1 MYRTTADEVRLA
13 LWSDGAVTHGRSGA
27 YLRGYGVCR
36 SHYARRARA
45 AAVRLL
51 ADDVALFTAAELP
64 LVLKVAQSTYRY
76 TYTNDTD
83 RRLHVRSIARQKMRA
98 LENKVC

>member
-27 YLRGYGVCR
+27 YLRGFGVCR
-36 SHYARRARA
+36 SGYARRARA

-51 ADDVALFTAAELP
+51 ADDVALFTAAELA

-76 TYTNDTD
+76 TYKSDVD
-83 RRLHVRSIARQKMRA
+83 RRRHALSIARRKLSA